1 MRKAREASPDKGG
14 AIPAV
19 ALTAYWRAEDRF
31 RALSAGFHMHGAKPV
46 EPDELAVVILSL
58 IKRGDDRRLG
68 QLIFDAIAYAP
79 TSVS

>member
-1 MRKAREASPDKGG
+1 MPEEDGYTMTRKVSEAPPDKGG

-19 ALTAYWRAEDRF
+19 ALTAYWRPEDLV

-58 IKRGDDRRLG
+58 IQRGDVRSLG
-68 QLIFDAIAYAP
+68 QHNY
-79 TSVS
+79 